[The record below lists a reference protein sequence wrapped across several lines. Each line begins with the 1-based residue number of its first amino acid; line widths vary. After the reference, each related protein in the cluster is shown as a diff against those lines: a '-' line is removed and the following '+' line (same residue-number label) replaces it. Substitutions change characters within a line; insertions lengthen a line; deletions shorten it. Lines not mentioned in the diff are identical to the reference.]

1 MLRQVEENLQRLEE
15 DADFREEYLTSWA
28 QSRPKLE
35 ASSGHQSASQPKV
48 DEKVQLIHDLLN
60 PSQILCYIMVCRR

>member
-15 DADFREEYLTSWA
+15 DADFREEYLASWA

-48 DEKVQLIHDLLN
+48 DEKVRLIHDLLD
-60 PSQILCYIMVCRR
+60 PSHILRISYDL